1 MKSTDGKN
9 WSVIGFVKGVGT
21 SNKINNYAFTDANLV
36 YNSFYKLRQVDFDG
50 KTTDSKSITI
60 NANTTELSA
69 VAYPNPFNNSLSLTI
84 AANKTEK
91 GKVTVL
97 NVVGKV
103 VSEMEVSLVN
113 GANITELQLA
123 SLPAG
128 VYTVRVNQT
137 NEVATLKVVKK

>member
-1 MKSTDGKN
+1 
-9 WSVIGFVKGVGT
+9 VGT
-21 SNKINNYAFTDANLV
+21 SNKVNNYAFTDANLV
-36 YNSFYKLRQVDFDG
+36 YNSFYKLRQIDFDG

-103 VSEMEVSLVN
+103 VSEMEVNLVN

-123 SLPAG
+123 NLPAG